1 MSDALFIEALAPG
14 GASDT
19 TVPPAELPRQGR
31 LVIGSSADR
40 ASFLVT
46 GQGVADVHCTI
57 GRLKAGGWALKD
69 LGSDFGTMV
78 NGKKVDAAKLK
89 DGDEVIIGSRK
100 LRIFSTATK
109 AAGATPGRSPASSA
123 APAAASAAKPT
134 PPDPKPRPKK
144 PETPKGAKAPAKRPR
159 TRELGGYR
167 LEKPLG
173 RGAMGD
179 VYLAV
184 QTSLDRRVALKVLKT
199 DLAKDATF
207 VRRFRDEA
215 RSAARLNHPNIVT
228 VFDVGEE
235 EGQHF
240 LSMEYMDGSSL
251 EEQLKKSGPIP
262 WKEALEILRDAAA
275 GLVYAETSGIVHR
288 DIKPENLMRNKDGVT
303 KIADLGL
310 AVQVEQEGVD
320 SEAGKVFGT
329 PHFLAPEVVRGA
341 SATAASDLYSLG
353 ATAYR
358 VLSGHTPFEG
368 KGAREILR
376 SALQDD
382 APPLVER
389 VPGLPAAMAA
399 TVHRLLAKD
408 PADRHP
414 SAAILLAEIERLR
427 QSGGQVG
434 GAEVPGSKSG
444 GLPKPLLIGGGALLA
459 IGAAAMLALGGGDKE
474 SPEEPDGFPSRPG
487 STGVEASGDPGSTGI
502 NTDLAGGGEL
512 GRASNSPD
520 GFAQNGSID
529 QPGSQGSGGA
539 EQSFEF
545 QAKAAYAALGDEN
558 LAPTDR
564 AARLRT
570 LAQSFAGTD
579 VATQAMTEAG
589 EIESASAAAT
599 ASEASATEARTNA
612 IAAVRA
618 AAGLDATPFLPGEAI
633 KAVQAVV
640 LDPSLEADLG
650 FQKARNELIDEVM
663 QRGITAGEAALA
675 AADKATSDGSFSG
688 TKEALEAFVAI
699 SAMPTVEEAAI
710 LGRESV
716 PQSVGQFR
724 VLGET
729 ASARL
734 SLLAGSEA
742 EFEANRLRKERA
754 QVGEMLASKL
764 EAQLASFDMTAAAAT
779 LEAAV
784 TMTTEEPLRSL
795 LQDRAGDMRAANAA
809 LQGLVAGW
817 DSPGWRRRSV
827 MDPRPGSSGSV
838 EIVGV
843 KSDTLSISDGGETT
857 DVSFSSWAG
866 HTAELENL
874 FLGRLKRDWTA
885 EESRGIAAL
894 LALSATLETLHHL
907 EPALGATAMRVSPA
921 DAEVLT
927 QPFVKAH
934 EWAANTQE
942 ELGSELTAALDDRTL
957 TGVVAEQRTAAL
969 MLTEALIARD
979 EGQWAD
985 STERLERLLEE
996 RRDSWLVMML
1006 SGGNQ

>member
-1 MSDALFIEALAPG
+1 MSEALFLEALAPG
-14 GASDT
+14 GDSDPT
-19 TVPPAELPRQGR
+19 LPPAELPRQGR
-31 LVIGSSADR
+31 LVIGSSEDR
-40 ASFLVT
+40 ASFLIT

-89 DGDEVIIGSRK
+89 NGDEIVIGSRK
-100 LRIFSTATK
+100 LRVFSTASKSAGTPK
-109 AAGATPGRSPASSA
+109 ASPKAVSPKKVEPKKAQAA
-123 APAAASAAKPT
+123 AP
-134 PPDPKPRPKK
+134 KK
-144 PETPKGAKAPAKRPR
+144 AR

-184 QTSLDRRVALKVLKT
+184 QTSLDRRVALKVLKSE
-199 DLAKDATF
+199 LAKDATF

-235 EGQHF
+235 GGQHF

-251 EEQLKKSGPIP
+251 EEQLKKGGPIP

-320 SEAGKVFGT
+320 SETGKVFGT

-341 SATAASDLYSLG
+341 AATASSDLYSLG

-376 SALQDD
+376 SALQDE
-382 APPLVER
+382 APPLAQR

-434 GAEVPGSKSG
+434 GADLPTAKAAGP
-444 GLPKPLLIGGGALLA
+444 PKPLLIGGGALLA
-459 IGAAAMLALGGGDKE
+459 VGAAAMLALGGGKG
-474 SPEEPDGFPSRPG
+474 EEPTAPGTFPSRGGSADTETPG
-487 STGVEASGDPGSTGI
+487 AGVSDVTSV
-502 NTDLAGGGEL
+502 
-512 GRASNSPD
+512 
-520 GFAQNGSID
+520 NGSNAPSSTTEGTENLD
-529 QPGSQGSGGA
+529 AGERPAAPGADGA

-545 QAKAAYAALGDEN
+545 KAASAYAALGDEI
-558 LAPTDR
+558 LSPADR
-564 AARLRT
+564 ALRLRI

-579 VATQAMTEAG
+579 VATL
-589 EIESASAAAT
+589 ASAEANKIEAVSAEAS
-599 ASEASATEARTNA
+599 ASEATAERARTTA
-612 IAAVRA
+612 IAAIRGA
-618 AAGLDATPFLPGEAI
+618 AALDTDPFLPGDAI

-640 LDPSLEADLG
+640 LDPSLESDLG
-650 FQKARNELIDEVM
+650 FQRARNELIDEVM
-663 QRGITAGEAALA
+663 QLGIAQGTAALA
-675 AADKATSDGSFSG
+675 AADAATKEGSFTG
-688 TKEALEAFVAI
+688 TKSALESFIAVAQLP
-699 SAMPTVEEAAI
+699 SPEEAKI
-710 LGRESV
+710 LVGSSV
-716 PQSVGQFR
+716 PDSVAEFR
-724 VLGET
+724 TLGET
-729 ASARL
+729 ASTRL
-734 SLLAGSEA
+734 SLLAGSET
-742 EFEANRLRKERA
+742 EFEANRLAKERA
-754 QVGEMLASKL
+754 MVGGMLASQL
-764 EAQLASFDMTAAAAT
+764 ETQLAGFELSAAAAT
-779 LEAAV
+779 LENAAG
-784 TMTTEEPLRSL
+784 MTTEEPLRSL
-795 LQDRAGDMRAANAA
+795 FRERAGDLKAANAA
-809 LQGLVAGW
+809 LEGLVDGW
-817 DSPGWRRRSV
+817 STPGWRRRSV
-827 MDPRPGSSGSV
+827 MDPRPGESGSV

-843 KSDTLSISDGGETT
+843 DGGTLKIDNGGEQA
-857 DVSFSSWAG
+857 DLKLSSWAG
-866 HTAELENL
+866 HTAKLENL
-874 FLGRLKRDWTA
+874 FLGRLKRDWSP
-885 EESRGIAAL
+885 EESRGIAGL
-894 LALSATLETLHHL
+894 LALSATLETLASL

-921 DAEVLT
+921 AT
-927 QPFVKAH
+927 SAITAPFDKAV
-934 EWAANTQE
+934 EWAQNTE
-942 ELGSELTAALDDRTL
+942 EDLGDELSATLGDRTL
-957 TGVVAEQRTAAL
+957 TGIVREQLSAATL
-969 MLTEALIARD
+969 LAEALIARD
-979 EGQWAD
+979 EGQWAA
-985 STERLERLLEE
+985 STERLERLLKE

-1006 SGGNQ
+1006 SRGNQ

>member
-1 MSDALFIEALAPG
+1 MSEALFLEALAPG
-14 GASDT
+14 GDSDPT
-19 TVPPAELPRQGR
+19 LPPAELPRQGR
-31 LVIGSSADR
+31 LVIGSSEER
-40 ASFLVT
+40 ASFLIT

-89 DGDEVIIGSRK
+89 NGDEIVIGSRK
-100 LRIFSTATK
+100 LRIFSTASK
-109 AAGATPGRSPASSA
+109 SAGAPKASPKSVSPKSVPPKDGAPKKAQPA
-123 APAAASAAKPT
+123 AP
-134 PPDPKPRPKK
+134 KK
-144 PETPKGAKAPAKRPR
+144 AR

-184 QTSLDRRVALKVLKT
+184 QTSLDRRVALKVLKSE
-199 DLAKDATF
+199 LAKDATF

-228 VFDVGEE
+228 IFDVGEE
-235 EGQHF
+235 GGQHF

-251 EEQLKKSGPIP
+251 EEQLKKGGPIP

-341 SATAASDLYSLG
+341 AATASSDLYSLG

-376 SALQDD
+376 SALQDE
-382 APPLVER
+382 APPLAQR

-434 GAEVPGSKSG
+434 GADLATAKAA

-459 IGAAAMLALGGGDKE
+459 VGAAAMLALGGGKG
-474 SPEEPDGFPSRPG
+474 EEPAAPGAFPSRGGSADTEAPG
-487 STGVEASGDPGSTGI
+487 ASVSDVASVNGSNAPSMTTEGTGI
-502 NTDLAGGGEL
+502 PETGAGPT
-512 GRASNSPD
+512 A
-520 GFAQNGSID
+520 
-529 QPGSQGSGGA
+529 PGDDGA

-545 QAKAAYAALGDEN
+545 KAKSAYAALGDEN
-558 LAPTDR
+558 LSPADR
-564 AARLRT
+564 ALRLRI
-570 LAQSFAGTD
+570 LAQSYAGTD
-579 VATQAMTEAG
+579 VATQASAEAN
-589 EIESASAAAT
+589 EIEAVTAEAS
-599 ASEASATEARTNA
+599 ASEATAEAARTTA
-612 IAAVRA
+612 IAAIRGA
-618 AAGLDATPFLPGEAI
+618 AALDTDPFLPGDAI

-640 LDPSLEADLG
+640 LDPSLETDLS
-650 FQKARNELIDEVM
+650 FQRARNELIDEVM
-663 QRGITAGEAALA
+663 QLGIARGTAALA
-675 AADKATSDGSFSG
+675 AADAATKEGSFTG
-688 TKEALEAFVAI
+688 TKSALESFVAI
-699 SAMPTVEEAAI
+699 AQLPSPEEAKI
-710 LGRESV
+710 LVGSSV
-716 PQSVGQFR
+716 PGSVAEFR
-724 VLGET
+724 TLGET
-729 ASARL
+729 ASTRL
-734 SLLAGSEA
+734 SLLAGSET
-742 EFEANRLRKERA
+742 EFEANRLAKERA
-754 QVGEMLASKL
+754 MVGGMLASQL
-764 EAQLASFDMTAAAAT
+764 EAQLAGFELSAAAAT
-779 LEAAV
+779 LESAAG
-784 TMTTEEPLRSL
+784 MTTEEPLRSL
-795 LQDRAGDMRAANAA
+795 FRERAGDLKAANAA
-809 LQGLVAGW
+809 LRGLVDGW
-817 DSPGWRRRSV
+817 STPGWRRRSV
-827 MDPRPGSSGSV
+827 MDPRPGESGSV

-843 KSDTLSISDGGETT
+843 DGGTLKIDDGGEQA
-857 DVSFSSWAG
+857 DLKLSSWAG
-866 HTAELENL
+866 HTAKLENL
-874 FLGRLKRDWTA
+874 FLGRLKRDWSP
-885 EESRGIAAL
+885 EESRGIAGM
-894 LALSATLETLHHL
+894 LALSATLETLASL

-921 DAEVLT
+921 DASAIT
-927 QPFVKAH
+927 ASFDKAV
-934 EWAANTQE
+934 EWAQNTE
-942 ELGSELTAALDDRTL
+942 EDLGDELRATLGDRTL
-957 TGVVAEQRTAAL
+957 TGIVREQLSAAT
-969 MLTEALIARD
+969 MLAEALIARD
-979 EGQWAD
+979 EGEWAA
-985 STERLERLLEE
+985 STERLERLLKE

-1006 SGGNQ
+1006 SRGTQ